1 MVLRPAQR
9 HGRRRLPPPV
19 RVHLR
24 YQPPATAQ
32 VICQEGR
39 AVAVEASLTE
49 LVRCGHAAGD
59 LVDWRSQT

>member
-9 HGRRRLPPPV
+9 HGHHRLPPPV
-19 RVHLR
+19 RVYLR

-32 VICQEGR
+32 VVCQEGR
-39 AVAVEASLTE
+39 AVAVEVSLME
-49 LVRCGHAAGD
+49 LVRLGHATGD